1 MAGPSPFTP
10 PSSVLIVGSGV
21 FGLSTAYALTKRPA
35 WSATQITV
43 LDRAY
48 EAGRPSSQKFPSE
61 DASSMDSSRIVRAD
75 YADRAYAVLAAAAQ
89 TEWRKPG
96 PNSWG
101 GEGRYAETGFVIC
114 ADSGPEVLAD
124 GVTKTG
130 LGYAK
135 GAYVNAL
142 EAVER
147 EGLPRDAV
155 VELDSPDKIALA
167 SGTGA
172 PFGDWGYLNK
182 RSGWANAEKSMAWLY
197 DRVVET
203 GRVRFVGATVDRLE
217 VDGGKRVTGA
227 RLRDGTTLRAELV
240 VVAAGAWTPSLV
252 DLRGQAVAT
261 GQCLAYTPIDDREQE
276 RLANVPVLMNMTQST
291 FMITPSNNVVKIG
304 RHAYGYMN
312 PKKVNTALVVPTKA
326 GGDRFPEITVS
337 QPYTHVD
344 DAKIWIPAEGERDL
358 RTGLRRMVPWP
369 EMKDRPWT
377 HSRICWYTDTAT
389 GDFIITYHPHWDGLF
404 VATGGSGHGFKF
416 LPVLGENIAD
426 TIENN
431 YPADFKDKW
440 SWKEPTDIEK
450 QIITEDGSR
459 GGKVGLILMNELQKN
474 GSRL

>member
-1 MAGPSPFTP
+1 MAESSTFTP
-10 PSSVLIVGSGV
+10 PSSILIVGSGV
-21 FGLSTAYALTKRPA
+21 FGLSTAYALTKRPG
-35 WSATQITV
+35 WSRTQITV

-48 EAGRPSSQKFPSE
+48 NGGGGSGQQQQQKFPSD

-75 YADRAYAVLAAAAQ
+75 YADPAYTKLAAAAQ
-89 TEWRKPG
+89 DEWRKPG
-96 PNSWG
+96 PASWG
-101 GEGRYAETGFVIC
+101 GEGRYAETGFVMC
-114 ADSGPEVLAD
+114 ADSGPEFAAD
-124 GVTKTG
+124 GVTRTG

-135 GAYVNAL
+135 KAYAN
-142 EAVER
+142 AVEL
-147 EGLPRDAV
+147 EGPGAI
-155 VELDSPDKIALA
+155 VELDSPEKIARA

-203 GRVRFVGATVDRLE
+203 GRVKFVGATVERLE
-217 VDGGKRVTGA
+217 VDGKKVTGA
-227 RLRDGTTLRAELV
+227 KLSNGTTLRAELV
-240 VVAAGAWTPSLV
+240 VLAAGAWTPSLV
-252 DLRGQAVAT
+252 DLRGHAVAT
-261 GQCLAYTPIDDREQE
+261 GQCLAYTPIDDGEQE

-291 FMITPSNNVVKIG
+291 FMITPCNNVVKIG

-312 PKKVNTALVVPTKA
+312 PRKITSALVVPAKA
-326 GGDRFPEITVS
+326 GDSSFPEITVS

-344 DAKIWIPAEGERDL
+344 DSKLWVPAEGERDL

-369 EMKDRPWT
+369 EVMDRPWT

-389 GDFIITYHPHWDGLF
+389 GDFLITYHPHWDGLF
-404 VATGGSGHGFKF
+404 LATGGSGHGFKF
-416 LPVLGENIAD
+416 LPVIGESIAD

-431 YPADFKDKW
+431 YPVDFKDKW
-440 SWKEPTDIEK
+440 SWKEPEDIEK

-459 GGKVGLILMNELQKN
+459 GGKVGLNLMSELQKN

>member
-1 MAGPSPFTP
+1 MAESSSSFTP
-10 PSSVLIVGSGV
+10 PSSILIVGSGV
-21 FGLSTAYALTKRPA
+21 FGLSTAYALTKRTA
-35 WSATQITV
+35 WSKTQITV

-48 EAGRPSSQKFPSE
+48 GDQQQQRFPSH

-75 YADRAYAVLAAAAQ
+75 YADQAYTKLAAAAQ
-89 TEWRKPG
+89 DEWRKPG

-114 ADSGPEVLAD
+114 ADQGPEVLAD

-135 GAYVNAL
+135 SAYIN
-142 EAVER
+142 AVEL
-147 EGLPRDAV
+147 EGRHQI
-155 VELDSPDKIALA
+155 VELDSPEKIALA

-203 GRVRFVGATVDRLE
+203 GRVKFVGATVDRLE
-217 VDGGKRVTGA
+217 VHGKRVTGA
-227 RLRDGTTLRAELV
+227 KLGDGTTLRAELV
-240 VVAAGAWTPSLV
+240 VVAAGAWSPSLV
-252 DLRGQAVAT
+252 DLRGHAVAT
-261 GQCLAYTPIDDREQE
+261 GQCLAYTPISDREQE

-291 FMITPSNNVVKIG
+291 FMITPSNNMVKIG
-304 RHAYGYMN
+304 RHAYGYIN
-312 PKKVNTALVVPTKA
+312 PRKITSALVVPAKA
-326 GGDRFPEITVS
+326 GESNFPEITVS

-344 DAKIWIPAEGERDL
+344 DSKIWVPAEGERDL

-369 EMKDRPWT
+369 DLMDRPWT

-389 GDFIITYHPHWDGLF
+389 GDFLITYHPHWDGLF

-416 LPVLGENIAD
+416 LPVLGDKIAD
-426 TIENN
+426 TIERN
-431 YPADFKDKW
+431 YPLDFKDKW
-440 SWKEPTDIEK
+440 SWKQPEDIEK